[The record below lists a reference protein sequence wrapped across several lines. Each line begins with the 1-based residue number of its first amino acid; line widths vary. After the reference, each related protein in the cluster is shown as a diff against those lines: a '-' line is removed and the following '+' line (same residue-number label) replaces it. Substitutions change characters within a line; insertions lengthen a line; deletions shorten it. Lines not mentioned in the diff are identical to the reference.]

1 MKKIFASGSC
11 RVLSSISTERD
22 KLLPIHSLYYNFH
35 GKNFLGKFHNT
46 KQHIQFIE
54 WILGKKE
61 LPLSISKKFFTHVN
75 RTLLPDAH
83 RDNIDFQIKRKNI
96 RDNFDSC
103 DCFIFELCSIKK
115 YELDGFQVQ
124 HELCNKHELCNN
136 YKASIQSEQEI
147 YNDLLYLLTLL
158 PSNKKIIFQCHFR
171 PNIIYND
178 KSKVIKKREI
188 IYNILKKLCDNNDQL
203 VLHDPSDII
212 KNDHS
217 IYDGKNHWNGK
228 GHKKNFNKILEL
240 V

>member
-1 MKKIFASGSC
+1 MYYIFIG
-11 RVLSSISTERD
+11 T
-22 KLLPIHSLYYNFH
+22 
-35 GKNFLGKFHNT
+35 NFLGKFHNT

-54 WILGKKE
+54 WILEKKE

-75 RTLLPDAH
+75 QTFPGK

-115 YELDGFQVQ
+115 YELDSCQVQ
-124 HELCNKHELCNN
+124 DELCKK
-136 YKASIQSEQEI
+136 YKISIQSEQEI

-178 KSKVIKKREI
+178 NSKAIKNREM

-203 VLHDPSDII
+203 VLHDPSNII

-217 IYDGKNHWNGK
+217 IYDGHNHWNNK
-228 GHKKNFNKILEL
+228 GHEKNFNKILES

>member
-1 MKKIFASGSC
+1 MKTIFASGSC
-11 RVLSSISTERD
+11 RVLASISTGKD

-75 RTLLPDAH
+75 RTLFPDAY

-103 DCFIFELCSIKK
+103 DCFIFELCSINK

-124 HELCNKHELCNN
+124 HELCDN
-136 YKASIQSEQEI
+136 YNHSIQSEEEI

-178 KSKVIKKREI
+178 KSKAIKNREI

-203 VLHDPSDII
+203 VLHDPSDLI
-212 KNDHS
+212 KNDDS
-217 IYDGKNHWNGK
+217 LWRMSFGDPFHWSERGLEM
-228 GHKKNFNKILEL
+228 NFNKILEL